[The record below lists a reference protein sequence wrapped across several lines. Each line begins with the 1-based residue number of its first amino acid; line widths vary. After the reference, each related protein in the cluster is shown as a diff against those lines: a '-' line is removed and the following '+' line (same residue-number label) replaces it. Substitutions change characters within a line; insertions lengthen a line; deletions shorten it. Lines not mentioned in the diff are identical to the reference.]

1 MLVAEPEPRK
11 LRRSLNR
18 VPMCSEVV
26 IAGNKV
32 TLRLPDVHPSQRSRS
47 EPGFSGRVSS
57 GMPSEGDGAPRGSS
71 AESFNDSSLR
81 RSSSLGE
88 GVGGRDGS
96 GGSGGGS
103 HSIVM
108 TVPNGAIPW
117 IIGKKGAKI
126 TEIQRSSG
134 ARVQVQ
140 HDQAGPEVT
149 DITLLGT
156 DATCTAAKM
165 EITEVV
171 DQFIYA
177 NANRAAGHAV
187 TPQHRPRH
195 LGDATPSPASPMPR
209 LDLMEMH
216 GSHSDVSAKP
226 ASSSPFSNNIHSGIS
241 PSSNHSIPKEE
252 EVDVLQVLMVPHEV
266 TGAMRVDPLRRSAY
280 AESRYVRC
288 LCRLSRSS
296 LPTFNEPRV
305 LS

>member
-1 MLVAEPEPRK
+1 
-11 LRRSLNR
+11 
-18 VPMCSEVV
+18 MCSEVV

-57 GMPSEGDGAPRGSS
+57 GMPSEGEGVPRGSS
-71 AESFNDSSLR
+71 TESFNDSSFR

-134 ARVQVQ
+134 ARVKVQ

-149 DITLLGT
+149 DITLFGT
-156 DATCTAAKM
+156 DAMCTAAKM

-171 DQFIYA
+171 DQFIY
-177 NANRAAGHAV
+177 NANRAAGHVV

-195 LGDATPSPASPMPR
+195 VGDATPSPASPIAR

-216 GSHSDVSAKP
+216 GSRSDVSGKP
-226 ASSSPFSNNIHSGIS
+226 ASSSPFSTNIHSGIS

-252 EVDVLQVLMVPHEV
+252 EVDVLQVLMAKYEV
-266 TGAMRVDPLRRSAY
+266 TCAMQIDSLRRSAY

-288 LCRLSRSS
+288 LCRLSRSFS
-296 LPTFNEPRV
+296 PKFEEPRV